1 MGTHPIFE
9 SDFDCLTDKQSR
21 FKLATMVK
29 FIKPGKVVI
38 LLAGRYAGR
47 KALIVKQQDDGVQDR
62 QYGHALVAGIAR
74 YPRKVTK
81 DMGKKRITKRCRI
94 KPFVKVVNYNH
105 LMPTRYSVDVPLN
118 KTVVNKEGIKDK
130 AGKRPSS
137 LSSSSSR
144 NDTRPARTSGSSR
157 SSDSRL
163 S

>member
-81 DMGKKRITKRCRI
+81 DMGKKRI
-94 KPFVKVVNYNH
+94 
-105 LMPTRYSVDVPLN
+105 
-118 KTVVNKEGIKDK
+118 KDK
-130 AGKRPSS
+130 AGKRKAVESVK
-137 LSSSSSR
+137 LQFEER
-144 NDTRPARTSGSSR
+144 YKTGKNKWFF
-157 SSDSRL
+157 
-163 S
+163 

>member
-1 MGTHPIFE
+1 MTVFLLELISEIPSSDFE
-9 SDFDCLTDKQSR
+9 SQYLTNLPFSDKQSR

-47 KALIVKQQDDGVQDR
+47 KALIVKQQDDGSSFSDFNRQNAFLGVQDR

-94 KPFVKVVNYNH
+94 KPFVKVV
-105 LMPTRYSVDVPLN
+105 
-118 KTVVNKEGIKDK
+118 
-130 AGKRPSS
+130 
-137 LSSSSSR
+137 
-144 NDTRPARTSGSSR
+144 
-157 SSDSRL
+157 
-163 S
+163 

>member
-9 SDFDCLTDKQSR
+9 SDFDCLTDNSSR

-94 KPFVKVVNYNH
+94 KPFVKVV
-105 LMPTRYSVDVPLN
+105 
-118 KTVVNKEGIKDK
+118 VNKEGIEDK
-130 AGKRPSS
+130 SGKRKAIESVKLQFEEP
-137 LSSSSSR
+137 
-144 NDTRPARTSGSSR
+144 DK
-157 SSDSRL
+157 
-163 S
+163 

>member
-1 MGTHPIFE
+1 MTVFLLELISKIPT
-9 SDFDCLTDKQSR
+9 SDFKSQSLTHLLFSDKQSR

-47 KALIVKQQDDGVQDR
+47 KALIVKQQDDGSSFSDFNRRKHVFLGVQDR

-94 KPFVKVVNYNH
+94 KPFVKVV
-105 LMPTRYSVDVPLN
+105 
-118 KTVVNKEGIKDK
+118 
-130 AGKRPSS
+130 
-137 LSSSSSR
+137 
-144 NDTRPARTSGSSR
+144 
-157 SSDSRL
+157 
-163 S
+163 

>member
-9 SDFDCLTDKQSR
+9 SDFDCLTDNKVGSNSR
-21 FKLATMVK
+21 PWSSSSSPERSSSSSLADTPDERPSSSNSRTTVSRT
-29 FIKPGKVVI
+29 
-38 LLAGRYAGR
+38 AGT
-47 KALIVKQQDDGVQDR
+47 
-62 QYGHALVAGIAR
+62 AR

-130 AGKRPSS
+130 AGKRKAVESVK
-137 LSSSSSR
+137 LQFEER
-144 NDTRPARTSGSSR
+144 YKTGKNKWFFQKLRF
-157 SSDSRL
+157 
-163 S
+163 